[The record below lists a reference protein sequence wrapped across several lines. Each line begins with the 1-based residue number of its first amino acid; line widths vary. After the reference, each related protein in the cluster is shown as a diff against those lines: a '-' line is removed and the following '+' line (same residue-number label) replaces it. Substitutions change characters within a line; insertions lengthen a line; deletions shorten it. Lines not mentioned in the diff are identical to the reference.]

1 MTTSPNSIPIIPSP
15 VKKKSGKIIIDL
27 PRDFD
32 NRYTTV
38 RINMNENKK
47 LKLTWFAILSNNP

>member
-1 MTTSPNSIPIIPSP
+1 MTTSPNSIPIIPIP